1 MLSGI
6 VKFLLVASITVRA
19 ALQSP
24 QDLHQKYYDIFPSGN
39 RNAASHRWA
48 TYLLDRSEEMTEV
61 TFRAMFSSFCAVS
74 GSPVN
79 PMPQKRWKMT
89 LKQVTGEDMTGM
101 MYFCCAPCVCDTQ
114 DMIKVDTKTVTTKD
128 GPKKY
133 HFVVI
138 GNPCLHTEALTQTW
152 ADPFNGVETSIARS
166 APDVKCSAGELEKA
180 TLSDHGH
187 IILSMFFEENS
198 PGHATAGGE
207 GFTDSKELEAYCK
220 RRAED
225 GYASGMGKIFRKVA
239 LISPLGDLFTTF
251 VNSSTTVSTSSTA
264 STTTS
269 TTKSTTTST
278 TTTSSTSSKTT
289 TSIMGQGTTQS
300 ITASTTALTTTGSF
314 REPQREATS
323 DTDNGISSNAK
334 TSAGNL
340 TIFNC
345 FLAAVIL
352 TMKSTP

>member
-19 ALQSP
+19 ALQTP

-48 TYLLDRSEEMTEV
+48 TYLLDRSEEMDEA
-61 TFRAMFSSFCAVS
+61 TFRSMFSSFCAVS
-74 GSPVN
+74 GSPVT
-79 PMPQKRWKMT
+79 PFPGKRWKMT
-89 LKQVTGEDMTGM
+89 LKQVTGEDMIGM

-114 DMIKVDTKTVTTKD
+114 DMIQVDTKTITTKD
-128 GPKKY
+128 GPKQY

-138 GNPCLHTEALTQTW
+138 GNPCLHTEALTQKW
-152 ADPFNGVETSIARS
+152 VDPFSGVETSLARS
-166 APDVKCSAGELEKA
+166 APDVRCSATVLEKA

-207 GFTDSKELEAYCK
+207 GFQDSKELEGYCK

-225 GYASGMGKIFRKVA
+225 GYASGMGEIFRKVA
-239 LISPLGDLFTTF
+239 LISPLGNVFTTF

-269 TTKSTTTST
+269 TTTSTTASPTTTSSTTTST
-278 TTTSSTSSKTT
+278 SSNTT
-289 TSIMGQGTTQS
+289 TSIMDQGT
-300 ITASTTALTTTGSF
+300 TASTTALTTTSSF
-314 REPQREATS
+314 REPQREAAS
-323 DTDNGISSNAK
+323 DSSDGISSNAK
-334 TSAGNL
+334 TTAGNL